1 MLGYVRA
8 MDRICDAMAVIAA
21 VLLATATIVICWM
34 VVYRTMGYSTSWELE
49 LGIFLMVC
57 SLFLA
62 SPYTLKTKGHVG
74 VDLLSS
80 YLPEPSARGLH
91 LFTLFLGLGVTIF
104 LGLLGLEFA
113 IESFLKGERTESVWA
128 PYKWP
133 LIATMPIG
141 LFMTSAQ
148 YVAEIMLALSPR
160 LREEFQS

>member
-1 MLGYVRA
+1 
-8 MDRICDAMAVIAA
+8 MDRICDAMAVFAA
-21 VLLATATIVICWM
+21 FLLAIATGVICWM
-34 VVYRTMGYSTSWELE
+34 VLYRTMGYSTSWELE

-80 YLPEPSARGLH
+80 YLPEQAARKLY
-91 LFTLFLGLGVTIF
+91 LVTLTLGLGVTLF
-104 LGLLGLEFA
+104 LGFLGLEFA
-113 IESFLKGERTESVWA
+113 IDSFLKGERTESVWA

-133 LIATMPIG
+133 LFATMPIG

-148 YVAEIMLALSPR
+148 YVAEIVLELSPR
-160 LREEFQS
+160 VRQEFQS

>member
-21 VLLATATIVICWM
+21 ALLSCATAIICWM
-34 VVYRTMGYSTSWELE
+34 VLYRTMGYSTSWELE

-74 VDLLSS
+74 VDLLSA
-80 YLPEPSARGLH
+80 YLPERLARALH
-91 LFTLFLGLGVTIF
+91 LFTLFLGLAVTIF

-113 IESFLKGERTESVWA
+113 IDSFMKGERTESVWA

-133 LIATMPIG
+133 LFATMPIG

-148 YVAEIMLALSPR
+148 YVAEIVLELSPR
-160 LREEFQS
+160 VRQEFQS